1 MKTESSKFGKTV
13 SHNPNDIVGP
23 MPDTSGIFNAS
34 TTSSPNTSSTS
45 SPKWWETTL
54 QDLASIGTSYLE
66 GLVNGGKPVSP
77 PSVNAGSAPAPKD
90 NTALYVG
97 IGAGALV
104 FLVIILVLLK
114 K

>member
-1 MKTESSKFGKTV
+1 MKVESSKFVKTF
-13 SHNPNDIVGP
+13 SHNGDDFVGP
-23 MPDTSGIFNAS
+23 MPDNSGIMNG
-34 TTSSPNTSSTS
+34 TTSTPSSS
-45 SPKWWETTL
+45 SPKWWEAPL
-54 QDLASIGTSYLE
+54 QDLVNIGTSYLE
-66 GLVNGGKPVSP
+66 GLVNSGKPVSA
-77 PSVNAGSAPAPKD
+77 PSVNAGNTSTPKD

>member
-13 SHNPNDIVGP
+13 SHNGDDFVGP
-23 MPDTSGIFNAS
+23 MPDTSGILNGSS
-34 TTSSPNTSSTS
+34 TTGTSS
-45 SPKWWETTL
+45 KWDWVGDTVK
-54 QDLASIGTSYLE
+54 DIVGIGTDYLN
-66 GLVNGGKPVSP
+66 GLVNGKMVTPT
-77 PSVNAGSAPAPKD
+77 PSVNAGNTSAPKD

-97 IGAGALV
+97 IGAGAMV